1 MTPLETP
8 RPLRLGI
15 IGCGRVH
22 KNHAQAARL
31 LDGVELVGVADVDPP
46 ALAAASGEW
55 SVPGYAD
62 YRKLLAAGVDL
73 VSVCLPHHLHAPV
86 CTDVA
91 SSGVHVLCE
100 KPLATTVEECDEI
113 IAACDRAGVQLG
125 VVYQHRFNENAQLL
139 QRQLASGALG
149 RPILGTAL
157 FQYFKSPDDKKYFE
171 GSGWRGSVEREG
183 GGVLNTH
190 AVHAI
195 DLICWLLGRVV
206 DVKGMI
212 ATLTH
217 RIEVEDTGA
226 ALLRFENGALAT
238 VAASMSV
245 GIGFESQIS
254 VSGTEGIAVLTDS
267 RTLEIRYL
275 SGGRESH
282 VFDEPLDDT
291 GFKTNLAYG
300 RGHIAQMR
308 DFVGSIRE
316 GRPPMCDGRAARDLL
331 ALVKRVY
338 ASSEDRPLLLD
349 QASA

>member
-1 MTPLETP
+1 MNSLETP

-15 IGCGRVH
+15 VGCGRVH
-22 KNHAQAARL
+22 RNHAQAARL
-31 LDGVELVGVADVDPP
+31 LDGVELVGVADVDQR
-46 ALAAASGEW
+46 ALDAASGDW

-62 YRKLLAAGVDL
+62 YRELLATGVDL

-86 CTDVA
+86 CMEVA
-91 SSGVHVLCE
+91 SAGAHVLCE

-113 IAACDRAGVQLG
+113 IAACDRAGVRLG

-139 QRQLASGALG
+139 RSRLASGALG

-157 FQYFKSPDDKKYFE
+157 FQYFKSPDDKQYFA

-195 DLICWLLGRVV
+195 DLVCWLLGPVV
-206 DVKGMI
+206 DVQGMI

-217 RIEVEDTGA
+217 DIEVEDTGA

-254 VSGTEGIAVLTDS
+254 VSGTEGVAVLTDS
-267 RTLEIRYL
+267 RVLEIRYL
-275 SGGRESH
+275 NGGRQSH
-282 VFDEPLDDT
+282 VFDEPLDES

-300 RGHIAQMR
+300 RGHIAQMA
-308 DFVGSIRE
+308 DFIGSIRE
-316 GRPPMCDGRAARDLL
+316 DRPPMCDGRGARDLL
-331 ALVKRVY
+331 ALVKRIY
-338 ASSEDRPLLLD
+338 ATSDRPV
-349 QASA
+349 AA